1 MAEPPASAA
10 QATVAAAPPA
20 STTAPVRVTPA
31 RRAAAVERLQGLA
44 LGIGFPVALVLLWH
58 QLVVMSGTRLIPTP
72 SQVGLMMYDFTLG
85 GIHNDAFSGTIVT
98 HLLASM
104 ERVYGGFALAALV
117 GVPLGLFIGKVKV
130 VRQLLDPTLSLLRPI
145 PVTAWLPLSMIFFG
159 LGPRSAIFLV
169 FLGAFYPILLN
180 TIFGVRSVDPKLFEA
195 AAMLGC
201 DGSRMFRQVVLPAAT
216 PSIFNGL
223 RLAHG
228 FAWILI
234 VVGEMT
240 GVPTGLGSVI
250 MDGRTLSRT
259 DLVITGMIVIGVAG
273 FLTDRVIVAINNRA
287 LRWSPQH
294 HG

>member
-1 MAEPPASAA
+1 MSASSTNVATAA
-10 QATVAAAPPA
+10 GAN
-20 STTAPVRVTPA
+20 TAPAAGRAWLPERVQSLLLAVAFPA
-31 RRAAAVERLQGLA
+31 A
-44 LGIGFPVALVLLWH
+44 
-58 QLVVMSGTRLIPTP
+58 LVVMWHELVVLSGTRLIPTP
-72 SQVGLMMYDFTLG
+72 YQVGVMMYDFTFG
-85 GIHNDAFSGTIVT
+85 GINDDAFSGTIMT

-104 ERVYGGFALAALV
+104 QRVYGGFALAVAV
-117 GVPLGLFIGKVKV
+117 GIPLGLLIGKVKV
-130 VRQLLDPTLSLLRPI
+130 VRQMLDPTLSLLRPV

-169 FLGAFYPILLN
+169 FLGAFFPILLN
-180 TIFGVRSVDPKLFEA
+180 TIFGVRSVDQRLFEA

-201 DGSRMFRQVVLPAAT
+201 DGSSMFRQVVLPAAT
-216 PSIFNGL
+216 PGIFNGL

-259 DLVITGMIVIGVAG
+259 DLVITGMIVIGIAG
-273 FLTDRVIVAINNRA
+273 FITDRIIVSISNRI